1 MTAAVAVVAVKEGVE
16 EASYVDRK
24 DATVLPSASVVAIVV
39 AVVGLPGAVVVVG
52 DQANSTFSIEDMGRS
67 LGGSTALATASATM
81 VAPSLL
87 LAVVRA
93 AALRLP

>member
-1 MTAAVAVVAVKEGVE
+1 MGMGMSGKKMGEQRWQ
-16 EASYVDRK
+16 DRTLLILISK
-24 DATVLPSASVVAIVV
+24 FIDMCFFFLH
-39 AVVGLPGAVVVVG
+39 
-52 DQANSTFSIEDMGRS
+52 STFSIEDMGRS
-67 LGGSTALATASATM
+67 LGGSTALATASTTM

>member
-1 MTAAVAVVAVKEGVE
+1 MTAAVAVVAVKDEE
-16 EASYVDRK
+16 EASYLDRE
-24 DATVLPSASVVAIVV
+24 DATVLPSASVVAVVV
-39 AVVGLPGAVVVVG
+39 AVVGLPGVVVVVG

-67 LGGSTALATASATM
+67 FGSSTAPVTASATM